1 MTEFE
6 DYEAALK
13 ELAALNEMPD
23 TSRDELRARLEAYL
37 AEKKRGF
44 VLCTTSQTT
53 EKSLSSPKARRPT
66 SASPPIAKS
75 AAHPWRK
82 GVRFGKGLALTRPT

>member
-6 DYEAALK
+6 DYEAAAK

-23 TSRDELRARLEAYL
+23 TSRDDLRAKLEAYL

-44 VLCTTSQTT
+44 VLWTTKKTV
-53 EKSLSSPKARRPT
+53 SSPKVAVRRRSETKAPT
-66 SASPPIAKS
+66 AKS

-82 GVRFGKGLALTRPT
+82 AAFFGRDSARIKPT